1 MVARENE
8 TTLRDQ
14 LITIVHMTTRSV
26 SVVSAL
32 IYKQRMLGKV
42 RATIETM
49 DTSK

>member
-14 LITIVHMTTRSV
+14 LITIVHTRSV